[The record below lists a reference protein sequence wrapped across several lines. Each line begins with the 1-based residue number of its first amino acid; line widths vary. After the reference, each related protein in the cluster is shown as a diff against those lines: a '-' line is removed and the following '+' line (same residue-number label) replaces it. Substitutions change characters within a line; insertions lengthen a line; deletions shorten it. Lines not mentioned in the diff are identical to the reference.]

1 MPIQLYIL
9 SFSFLSLSNR
19 SKSAIGAVGFNK
31 SSPNEVHFGSVPN
44 SPRATRSNES
54 LIDWHMLSGPS
65 RRHDVLMELQLS
77 KVRFQHEVYPEN
89 TREASR
95 QVLLVHEIEVRDRL
109 ASSHINKFLY
119 QYSSEAKPRQSHSI
133 MFTMKAVHV
142 RPDPRLSAQE
152 CCLKLSLLPL
162 RLNIDQDSLLFLIQ
176 FFNELGGGSKR
187 SQENS
192 STPNSSQSTPV
203 SKQGTPTHHPPIMS
217 VNDDALTNDAMMNMS
232 QNNIIDQNLLILLED
247 ELTFRENKIKTKTIH
262 QVHDD
267 SQPIY
272 FRCMIEIFIILLNRN
287 CNAES
292 INDLKLSLETLY
304 LVQKFSSDWIT
315 TGNA

>member
-1 MPIQLYIL
+1 M
-9 SFSFLSLSNR
+9 
-19 SKSAIGAVGFNK
+19 
-31 SSPNEVHFGSVPN
+31 PN

-54 LIDWHMLSGPS
+54 LIDWHTLGGPG

-119 QYSSEAKPRQSHSI
+119 QYSSEARPRQSHSI

-217 VNDDALTNDAMMNMS
+217 VNDDALTTNDAMMNMS

-247 ELTFRENKIKTKTIH
+247 ELTFRENKTKTKTVH

-272 FRCMIEIFIILLNRN
+272 FRYVRLL
-287 CNAES
+287 
-292 INDLKLSLETLY
+292 
-304 LVQKFSSDWIT
+304 
-315 TGNA
+315 

>member
-1 MPIQLYIL
+1 MTTLAISHMGGKTKVTKRVERSNDNVDVMELC
-9 SFSFLSLSNR
+9 FLSVSVR
-19 SKSAIGAVGFNK
+19 SRSAIGAVGFNK

-44 SPRATRSNES
+44 SPRATRNNES
-54 LIDWHMLSGPS
+54 LIDWHTMGGPN
-65 RRHDVLMELQLS
+65 RQHDVLMELQLS

-95 QVLLVHEIEVRDRL
+95 QVLLVHDIEVRDRL
-109 ASSHINKFLY
+109 ASSYINKFLY
-119 QYSSEAKPRQSHSI
+119 QYSSEARPRQSHSI

-187 SQENS
+187 SQESS
-192 STPNSSQSTPV
+192 STSNSSQSTPV

-217 VNDDALTNDAMMNMS
+217 VNDDVLTNDDYAMMTMS

-247 ELTFRENKIKTKTIH
+247 ELTFSDDKTKSKVVH
-262 QVHDD
+262 KVHDD
-267 SQPIY
+267 NQPIY
-272 FRCMIEIFIILLNRN
+272 FRFVIDIIIVSSY
-287 CNAES
+287 CN
-292 INDLKLSLETLY
+292 
-304 LVQKFSSDWIT
+304 
-315 TGNA
+315 GNQREEF

>member
-1 MPIQLYIL
+1 MNTKKYLYDCVNHMNFFL
-9 SFSFLSLSNR
+9 FLSVR
-19 SKSAIGAVGFNK
+19 SRSAIGVEFNK

-44 SPRATRSNES
+44 SPRATRNNES
-54 LIDWHMLSGPS
+54 LNNWHMLGGSG
-65 RRHDVLMELQLS
+65 RQRDVLMELQLS

-109 ASSHINKFLY
+109 ASSYINKFLY
-119 QYSSEAKPRQSHSI
+119 QYSSEARPRQSHSI

-187 SQENS
+187 SQESS

-217 VNDDALTNDAMMNMS
+217 VNDVLTNDDSVMNVS
-232 QNNIIDQNLLILLED
+232 QNIIDKNLLILLED
-247 ELTFRENKIKTKTIH
+247 ELTFTEDKSRTKIIH
-262 QVHDD
+262 QVHNDN
-267 SQPIY
+267 QPIY
-272 FRCMIEIFIILLNRN
+272 FRFVIKII
-287 CNAES
+287 
-292 INDLKLSLETLY
+292 INKIL
-304 LVQKFSSDWIT
+304 
-315 TGNA
+315 

>member
-1 MPIQLYIL
+1 M
-9 SFSFLSLSNR
+9 
-19 SKSAIGAVGFNK
+19 
-31 SSPNEVHFGSVPN
+31 PN
-44 SPRATRSNES
+44 SPRATRSNEP
-54 LIDWHMLSGPS
+54 LIDWHMLGGSG

-77 KVRFQHEVYPEN
+77 KVRFQHEVFPEN

-119 QYSSEAKPRQSHSI
+119 QYSSEARPRQSHSI

-192 STPNSSQSTPV
+192 NTPNSSQSTPV

-217 VNDDALTNDAMMNMS
+217 VNDDALTNDAMMNIS

-247 ELTFRENKIKTKTIH
+247 ELTFRENKIKTKPIH

-272 FRCMIEIFIILLNRN
+272 FRYTIEIFIILSNRN
-287 CNAES
+287 CHKRVTNLT
-292 INDLKLSLETLY
+292 IQNC
-304 LVQKFSSDWIT
+304 F
-315 TGNA
+315 

>member
-1 MPIQLYIL
+1 MFY
-9 SFSFLSLSNR
+9 R
-19 SKSAIGAVGFNK
+19 SRSAIGAVSFNK

-54 LIDWHMLSGPS
+54 LIDWHTLGGPG

-187 SQENS
+187 NQESS

-217 VNDDALTNDAMMNMS
+217 VNDDAVMNDAMMNMS

-247 ELTFRENKIKTKTIH
+247 ELTFREKKIKTKTIH

-267 SQPIY
+267 CQPIY
-272 FRCMIEIFIILLNRN
+272 FRCMIEIFIYFII
-287 CNAES
+287 E
-292 INDLKLSLETLY
+292 
-304 LVQKFSSDWIT
+304 
-315 TGNA
+315 